1 MNEQVIIKPLEGIE
15 WGNKVVSLGSPLSS
29 VTAVLGEA
37 ETIYGNHYYYCNS
50 NLRVDLDS
58 NGNVEFIEFLA
69 GIDGDI
75 RPQIYGVSA
84 FDIDADELTKMLKEQ
99 NNGDID
105 DHENGYCY
113 NFPEISVG
121 VYRESI
127 PEDVSQMIE
136 EAREEGDPMDEEE
149 IEYETRKAVHWAS
162 IGIGVKGYYLNNME

>member
-1 MNEQVIIKPLEGIE
+1 MNEQVIIKPLVGIE
-15 WGNKVVSLGSPLSS
+15 WGDKAVSLGSPLSS

-37 ETIYGNHYYYCNS
+37 EIIYGNHYYYYDS

-75 RPQIYGVSA
+75 HPQIYGVSA
-84 FDIDADELTKMLKEQ
+84 FEIDADELTQILTEK

-105 DHENGYCY
+105 DSENGYSY
-113 NFPEISVG
+113 GFLNISVG

-127 PEDVSQMIE
+127 PEDVRQMIE
-136 EAREEGDPMDEEE
+136 EAKEEGEPMDEEE
-149 IEYETRKAVHWAS
+149 IEYETRKAVHWAT
-162 IGIGVKGYYLNNME
+162 IGIGVKDYYSSTE